1 MPVAI
6 VIITFFISMAT
17 ANATNAASILGFPIN
32 SKEPDS
38 PRKTAGKIKAAKT
51 EVFYPIS

>member
-1 MPVAI
+1 MPVVI
-6 VIITFFISMAT
+6 VIITFFISMTT
-17 ANATNAASILGFPIN
+17 AHAAIILGFQIN